1 MVAIIIYAV
10 ILIVCLCAIF
20 LQEALSSKQDSISRW
35 IDNADFEEEQEHDD
49 SGYDWRDNI
58 KGYKKDEEDNK
69 KVGQD

>member
-1 MVAIIIYAV
+1 MVAVIIYAV

-58 KGYKKDEEDNK
+58 KGYKKDE
-69 KVGQD
+69 QDL

>member
-1 MVAIIIYAV
+1 MVAIIIYAL

-35 IDNADFEEEQEHDD
+35 IDEADFEEEQEHDD

-58 KGYKKDEEDNK
+58 KGYKKDE
-69 KVGQD
+69 QDL

>member
-10 ILIVCLCAIF
+10 TLIVCLCAIL
-20 LQEALSSKQDSISRW
+20 LQKALSSKQDSISRW

-58 KGYKKDEEDNK
+58 KGYKKDE
-69 KVGQD
+69 QDL

>member
-1 MVAIIIYAV
+1 MVAVIIYAV
-10 ILIVCLCAIF
+10 ILIVSLWVMCM
-20 LQEALSSKQDSISRW
+20 QDAISRW
-35 IDNADFEEEQEHDD
+35 IDEADFEDLDSEQEHDD

>member
-20 LQEALSSKQDSISRW
+20 LQDALSSKQDSISRW
-35 IDNADFEEEQEHDD
+35 IDNADFEEEQQEHDD

-58 KGYKKDEEDNK
+58 KGYKKDE
-69 KVGQD
+69 QDL

>member
-58 KGYKKDEEDNK
+58 KGYKKDE
-69 KVGQD
+69 QDL

>member
-20 LQEALSSKQDSISRW
+20 LQEALSSRQDSISRW

-58 KGYKKDEEDNK
+58 KGYKKDE
-69 KVGQD
+69 QDL

>member
-1 MVAIIIYAV
+1 MVAIIIYAL

-58 KGYKKDEEDNK
+58 KGYKKDE
-69 KVGQD
+69 QDL

>member
-20 LQEALSSKQDSISRW
+20 LQDALYSKQDSISRW

-58 KGYKKDEEDNK
+58 KGYKKDE
-69 KVGQD
+69 QDF